1 MEALKR
7 FRRAQVDELAAGVGD
22 EFPHD
27 WGNRKPDQQRN
38 RELNRGWLRVR
49 AEERFAHP

>member
-7 FRRAQVDELAAGVGD
+7 FRRAQVDELAAGVSD

-27 WGNRKPDQQRN
+27 WGNCESNEQRN
-38 RELNRGWLRVR
+38 REMNRGGLCIR
-49 AEERFAHP
+49 AEERFAHH